1 MGRSK
6 LIYFITR
13 TITETIIQ
21 STTVVNATETNVIR
35 MVLRPQIL
43 KLKEQFRNQIDNQIN
58 NSTKYK

>member
-1 MGRSK
+1 MA
-6 LIYFITR
+6 R